1 MKRMPQDDKMT
12 ENTKRSR
19 GRKNPLLLLFLLLAC
34 LAALACLAGCGDE
47 GTAQAATITKAEW
60 DYAQQESNFTTVF
73 ASVSESGERYS
84 AELKAAGETFCLT
97 TEYGSTYYKKED
109 GVYKRRTEQDAQW
122 SSTEESRIGDCL
134 GLRFPYYA
142 SFFDGSIDL
151 SMFTAEGSLLTAQPV
166 LLEKLSTAGADF
178 SNTPLLYT
186 GIQVSFLQVRLI
198 DGRFYTASAEA
209 VYGSETVFAEYL
221 FHSYGTTEVELPG
234 AKIEIIEIEPPHYEV
249 IEPEGGYYDSILD
262 DDAIWAEGGITA
274 PDFSEVIWADDTDI
288 NIGIA
293 SPVDPGINE
302 PPVIVGVIGDSGNI
316 GDIVGDISIVGPDDG
331 GTGDSGDIEIV
342 DPDDGIFDLFPEEN
356 EPAIEPPGFPE
367 ENEPATEDPIVPD
380 YGGLIVFDPTVRLP

>member
-12 ENTKRSR
+12 DNAKRSR
-19 GRKNPLLLLFLLLAC
+19 GRNSPLLLLFLLLAC
-34 LAALACLAGCGDE
+34 LAALACLAGCSDK
-47 GTAQAATITKAEW
+47 GTATITKTEW
-60 DYAQQESNFTTVF
+60 DCAQQESNFTVVF

-109 GVYKRRTEQDAQW
+109 GVYKRRTEQGAQW

-151 SMFTAEGSLLTAQPV
+151 SMFTAEGSLLTAQPA
-166 LLEKLSTAGADF
+166 LLEKLSTAGADL
-178 SNTPLLYT
+178 SNTTPLYT

-198 DGRFYTASAEA
+198 DGRFYTVSAEA
-209 VYGSETVFAEYL
+209 VYGGKTVFAEYL

-234 AKIEIIEIEPPHYEV
+234 AKIEIGDYDYIF
-249 IEPEGGYYDSILD
+249 GGDYDDILGGITVPD
-262 DDAIWAEGGITA
+262 DNVGAAITA
-274 PDFSEVIWADDTDI
+274 PDNNVGAAATVPDDTDTAI
-288 NIGIA
+288 VIVP
-293 SPVDPGINE
+293 PVDPGINE
-302 PPVIVGVIGDSGNI
+302 PPVTVGVIGDSGNI

-331 GTGDSGDIEIV
+331 TGDSGDIEIV
-342 DPDDGIFDLFPEEN
+342 DPDDGIFDLFPKEN

-367 ENEPATEDPIVPD
+367 GNEPDTEDPIDPD
-380 YGGLIVFDPTVRLP
+380 YGGLVVFDPTVRLP

>member
-12 ENTKRSR
+12 VNAKRSR
-19 GRKNPLLLLFLLLAC
+19 RRNSPLLLLFLLLAC
-34 LAALACLAGCGDE
+34 LAALACLAGCGDK
-47 GTAQAATITKAEW
+47 GTATITKTEW
-60 DYAQQESNFTTVF
+60 DCAQQESNFTVIF

-109 GVYKRRTEQDAQW
+109 GVYKRCSEQSEQW

-151 SMFTAEGSLLTAQPV
+151 SMFTAEGSLLTAQPA
-166 LLEKLSTAGADF
+166 LLEKLSTAGADLL
-178 SNTPLLYT
+178 NTTPLYT

-209 VYGSETVFAEYL
+209 VYGGKTVFAEYL
-221 FHSYGTTEVELPG
+221 FHSYGTTEVTPPSASSGG
-234 AKIEIIEIEPPHYEV
+234 ASLNPPTATWDDWINDYEAV
-249 IEPEGGYYDSILD
+249 FGDNRDEVSVGGDISAD
-262 DDAIWAEGGITA
+262 GITL
-274 PDFSEVIWADDTDI
+274 PDYIYDFDDNIYEADDI
-288 NIGIA
+288 P
-293 SPVDPGINE
+293 SFDPGINE
-302 PPVIVGVIGDSGNI
+302 PPITV
-316 GDIVGDISIVGPDDG
+316 PDDG
-331 GTGDSGDIEIV
+331 SGDIGDIEIV
-342 DPDDGIFDLFPEEN
+342 DPDDGIIDLFPEEN

-367 ENEPATEDPIVPD
+367 ENEPAIEDPIVPD
-380 YGGLIVFDPTVRLP
+380 YGGLVVFDPTVRLP